1 MNAFVDTGV
10 VVGDR
15 CKIQN
20 NACLYAGLVVH
31 DDVFVGPAVVFTN
44 DPYPRADSPD
54 WTPSRT
60 TVERGASIGANATV
74 VAGLT
79 IGAWAT
85 VAAGAVVTRDV
96 ESHELVA
103 GNPARRLGWMCSC
116 GRVLARTDGPRP
128 VATCEHCGRRLGG
141 APG

>member
-1 MNAFVDTGV
+1 VFVDAGV

-20 NACLYAGLVVH
+20 NACLYAGLVIG
-31 DDVFVGPAVVFTN
+31 DEVFVGPGVVFTN
-44 DPYPRADSPD
+44 DRYPRADSPD
-54 WTPSRT
+54 WSPSRT

-74 VAGLT
+74 IAGVT

-85 VAAGAVVTRDV
+85 VAAGTVVTRDI

-103 GNPARRLGWMCSC
+103 GNPARRLGWVCRC
-116 GRVLARTDGPRP
+116 GVVVAHTDGPIP
-128 VATCEHCGRRLGG
+128 AAACSQCGRDLGG
-141 APG
+141 AQP